1 MASYSASGA
10 TPGNGSAGSNGHDT
24 SRGSVPDYSLSGVL
38 HFLQSEWRRYEHE
51 RNSWNIERA
60 ELRARIALLE
70 GERRSVDNLKTDLLR
85 RIKMLEFAL
94 RQERIRSSQNNS
106 GSNSATVRNSND
118 RFSVG
123 GGNASLNDDGH
134 DMNKQ
139 LQFQSNGVKLP
150 IGMKDSK
157 GRAKSRAYL
166 QQCLQ
171 EIAYLTSNITLN
183 PIMNQTNSSESEG
196 QASQV
201 SRPMFIVPDEPSPEI
216 QNDGNMVKGS
226 VPVQDTSTHDEL
238 EVKQA
243 SRPFPDKNAP
253 ESKSA
258 LATQEANPTSFSVS
272 ERNLTSQN
280 LANVPDVQLWNSR
293 GTIDAHFD
301 SINSLA
307 YDSSG
312 LGFFTASDD
321 STIKYWRLS
330 SPEAPNNSTEGANP
344 KLLTTL
350 RGHEAG
356 VRCLVY
362 SKKLN
367 KLFSGSLDATIRRW
381 TLPEETP
388 MKDDPILDSLQS
400 SVFTKN
406 THAVHDMS
414 LFALNGKE
422 DALLATVCADG
433 TVKLWFTEDASTP
446 TPFLSW
452 DYYGT
457 DPDAEVKM
465 ERPSMASLPLPTSV
479 TSCPADL
486 RICAVSFSNG
496 VLKLFDLTSGREL
509 KHFASPSSSL
519 PINAV
524 VGHPTLPLVATAHQD
539 QYIHM
544 HDINSSACTLSLHAH
559 ENGVVCL
566 DIDPSG
572 LTLVSGSSDGKVRFW
587 DLVKSNESEQMASDA
602 AKQTYT
608 AVCFQEVSAHQ
619 IKHGKGVL
627 TSLYHPTLPFIA
639 TAGADGTVHMF
650 G

>member
-10 TPGNGSAGSNGHDT
+10 TPGNGFAGSNGHDA

-94 RQERIRSSQNNS
+94 RQERIKSSQNNP
-106 GSNSATVRNSND
+106 GSNSATARNSND
-118 RFSVG
+118 RFLVG
-123 GGNASLNDDGH
+123 GGNASLYDDGH

-139 LQFQSNGVKLP
+139 LQLQSNSVKLP
-150 IGMKDSK
+150 IGMTDVK

-183 PIMNQTNSSESEG
+183 PMMNQTNSSELESH
-196 QASQV
+196 ASQE
-201 SRPMFIVPDEPSPEI
+201 SRPLFIVPDEPFSKM
-216 QNDGNMVKGS
+216 QNDRNMVKGS
-226 VPVQDTSTHDEL
+226 VQIQDTSTHDGPEIKQSSRSL
-238 EVKQA
+238 PVK
-243 SRPFPDKNAP
+243 NEP

-258 LATQEANPTSFSVS
+258 PTTRETNTTSLNIAEGNS
-272 ERNLTSQN
+272 TSQN
-280 LANVPDVQLWNSR
+280 LANVPDVQLWKSR

-312 LGFFTASDD
+312 FGFFTASDD
-321 STIKYWRLS
+321 CTIKYWRLP
-330 SPEAPNNSTEGANP
+330 SPELPNNSTESANP
-344 KLLTTL
+344 KFLTTL

-367 KLFSGSLDATIRRW
+367 KLFSGSLDASIRQW

-400 SVFTKN
+400 TVFAKN

-433 TVKLWFTEDASTP
+433 TVKLWLTEEASP
-446 TPFLSW
+446 APFLSW

-457 DPDAEVKM
+457 DPDAEVKH
-465 ERPSMASLPLPTSV
+465 ERSSMTSLPLPTSI
-479 TSCPADL
+479 TACPADL

-496 VLKLFDLTSGREL
+496 ALKLFDLNSGREL
-509 KHFASPSSSL
+509 KHFASPSSSSR
-519 PINAV
+519 INAV

-559 ENGVVCL
+559 ENDVVCL

-572 LTLVSGSSDGKVRFW
+572 LTLVSGSCDGKVRFW

-602 AKQTYT
+602 VGQTYT

-619 IKHGKGVL
+619 IKQGKGVL

>member
-94 RQERIRSSQNNS
+94 RQERIKSSQNNP
-106 GSNSATVRNSND
+106 GSNSATTRNSND
-118 RFSVG
+118 RFLVG
-123 GGNASLNDDGH
+123 GGNASLYDDGH

-139 LQFQSNGVKLP
+139 LQLQSNSVKLP
-150 IGMKDSK
+150 IGMTDAK

-183 PIMNQTNSSESEG
+183 PMMNQTNSSELESH
-196 QASQV
+196 ASQE
-201 SRPMFIVPDEPSPEI
+201 SRPMFIVPDEPFSKM
-216 QNDGNMVKGS
+216 QNDRNMVKGS
-226 VPVQDTSTHDEL
+226 VQIQDTSTHDGPEIKQSSRSL
-238 EVKQA
+238 PVK
-243 SRPFPDKNAP
+243 NEP

-258 LATQEANPTSFSVS
+258 PTTQETNTTSLNIAEGNS
-272 ERNLTSQN
+272 TSQN
-280 LANVPDVQLWNSR
+280 LANVPDVQLWKSR

-312 LGFFTASDD
+312 FGFFTASDD
-321 STIKYWRLS
+321 CTIKYWRLP
-330 SPEAPNNSTEGANP
+330 SPELPNNSTESANP
-344 KLLTTL
+344 KFLTTL

-367 KLFSGSLDATIRRW
+367 KLFSGSLDASIRQW

-400 SVFTKN
+400 TVFAKN

-433 TVKLWFTEDASTP
+433 TVKLWLTEEASP
-446 TPFLSW
+446 APFLSW

-457 DPDAEVKM
+457 DPGAEVEH
-465 ERPSMASLPLPTSV
+465 ERSSMTSLPLPTSV
-479 TSCPADL
+479 TACPADL

-509 KHFASPSSSL
+509 KHFASPSSSSR
-519 PINAV
+519 INAV

-559 ENGVVCL
+559 ENDVVCL

-572 LTLVSGSSDGKVRFW
+572 LTLVSGSCDGKVRFW

-602 AKQTYT
+602 VGQTYT

-619 IKHGKGVL
+619 IKQGKGVL

>member
-1 MASYSASGA
+1 MASYSANGA
-10 TPGNGSAGSNGHDT
+10 TPGNGVLGSNEHVA
-24 SRGSVPDYSLSGVL
+24 SRGGVADYTLSGVL

-70 GERRSVDNLKTDLLR
+70 GERRSVENLKTDLLR

-94 RQERIRSSQNNS
+94 RQERMKSTQNYS
-106 GSNSATVRNSND
+106 ATNSATTRNSND
-118 RFSVG
+118 RFQVG
-123 GGNASLNDDGH
+123 GANTALYDDGH
-134 DMNKQ
+134 DINKQ
-139 LQFQSNGVKLP
+139 LVSQSNSVKLP
-150 IGMKDSK
+150 IGMKDAK

-183 PIMNQTNSSESEG
+183 PIMNQTDSSELGGETSH
-196 QASQV
+196 A
-201 SRPMFIVPDEPSPEI
+201 SRPMFIIPDGPS
-216 QNDGNMVKGS
+216 
-226 VPVQDTSTHDEL
+226 L
-238 EVKQA
+238 E
-243 SRPFPDKNAP
+243 RDKNGDEKKDSTRTQNISILSGP
-253 ESKSA
+253 ETDKFSSSLTKKNATKSESVDP
-258 LATQEANPTSFSVS
+258 TQITDSSTSNVTERNPTS
-272 ERNLTSQN
+272 QK
-280 LANVPDVQLWNSR
+280 LASVPDVQLWNTK

-301 SINSLA
+301 SVNALA

-312 LGFFTASDD
+312 SGLFTASDD
-321 STIKYWRLS
+321 CTIKYWRLPPS
-330 SPEAPNNSTEGANP
+330 DSLKDGKKSANAEF
-344 KLLTTL
+344 LTTL

-356 VRCLVY
+356 VTCLVY
-362 SKKLN
+362 SKEHN
-367 KLFSGSLDATIRRW
+367 KLFSGSLDASVRQW
-381 TLPEETP
+381 SLPKETP
-388 MKDDPILDSLQS
+388 MKHDPILDTVNS
-400 SVFTKN
+400 SVFTKDLQ
-406 THAVHDMS
+406 AVRDMS
-414 LFALNGKE
+414 LFPLNGKE

-433 TVKLWFTEDASTP
+433 TVKLWFTDATRTSAL
-446 TPFLSW
+446 FLSW

-457 DPDAEVKM
+457 DPTAEAET
-465 ERPSMASLPLPTSV
+465 ERTSLASLPLPTSV
-479 TSCPADL
+479 TACPADL

-509 KHFASPSSSL
+509 KHFASPSSSSQ
-519 PINAV
+519 INAV

-539 QYIHM
+539 QHIHM
-544 HDINSSACTLSLHAH
+544 HDINSSVCTLSLQAH

-572 LTLVSGSSDGKVRFW
+572 LTLVSGSCDGKVRFW
-587 DLVKSNESEQMASDA
+587 DLVKSNECGQMAYDA
-602 AKQTYT
+602 DEQNYT

-627 TSLYHPTLPFIA
+627 TSLYHPTLPFVA

>member
-10 TPGNGSAGSNGHDT
+10 TPGNGFAGSNGHDA

-94 RQERIRSSQNNS
+94 RQERIRSSQNNP
-106 GSNSATVRNSND
+106 GSNSATARNSND
-118 RFSVG
+118 RFLVG
-123 GGNASLNDDGH
+123 GGNASLYDDGH

-139 LQFQSNGVKLP
+139 LQLQSNSVKLP
-150 IGMKDSK
+150 IGMTDAK

-183 PIMNQTNSSESEG
+183 PMMNQTNSSELESH
-196 QASQV
+196 ASQE
-201 SRPMFIVPDEPSPEI
+201 SRPLFIVPDEPFSKM
-216 QNDGNMVKGS
+216 QNDRNMVKGS
-226 VPVQDTSTHDEL
+226 VQIQDTSTHDGPEIKQSSRSL
-238 EVKQA
+238 PVK
-243 SRPFPDKNAP
+243 NEP

-258 LATQEANPTSFSVS
+258 PTTRETNTTSLNIAEGNS
-272 ERNLTSQN
+272 TSQN
-280 LANVPDVQLWNSR
+280 LANVPDVQLWKSR

-312 LGFFTASDD
+312 FGFFTASDD
-321 STIKYWRLS
+321 CTIKYWRLP
-330 SPEAPNNSTEGANP
+330 SPELPNNSTESANP
-344 KLLTTL
+344 KFLTTL

-367 KLFSGSLDATIRRW
+367 KLFSGSLDASIRQW

-388 MKDDPILDSLQS
+388 MKDDPIFDSLQS
-400 SVFTKN
+400 TVFAKN

-433 TVKLWFTEDASTP
+433 TVKLWLTEEASP
-446 TPFLSW
+446 APFLSW

-457 DPDAEVKM
+457 DPDAEVEH
-465 ERPSMASLPLPTSV
+465 ERSSMTSLPLPTSI
-479 TSCPADL
+479 TACPADL

-496 VLKLFDLTSGREL
+496 ALKLFDLNSGREL
-509 KHFASPSSSL
+509 KHFASPSSSSR
-519 PINAV
+519 INAV

-559 ENGVVCL
+559 ENDVVCL

-572 LTLVSGSSDGKVRFW
+572 LTLVSGSCDGKVRFW

-602 AKQTYT
+602 VGQTYT

>member
-10 TPGNGSAGSNGHDT
+10 TPGNGFAGSNGHDA

-94 RQERIRSSQNNS
+94 RQERIKSSQNNP
-106 GSNSATVRNSND
+106 GSNSATARNSND
-118 RFSVG
+118 RFLVG
-123 GGNASLNDDGH
+123 GGNASLYDDGH

-139 LQFQSNGVKLP
+139 LQLQSNSVKLP
-150 IGMKDSK
+150 IGMTDAK

-183 PIMNQTNSSESEG
+183 PMMNQTNSSELESH
-196 QASQV
+196 ASQE
-201 SRPMFIVPDEPSPEI
+201 SRPLFIVPDEPFSKM
-216 QNDGNMVKGS
+216 QNDRNMVKGS
-226 VPVQDTSTHDEL
+226 VQIQDTSTHDGPEIKQSSRSL
-238 EVKQA
+238 PVK
-243 SRPFPDKNAP
+243 NEP

-258 LATQEANPTSFSVS
+258 PTTRETNTTSLNIAEGNS
-272 ERNLTSQN
+272 TSQN
-280 LANVPDVQLWNSR
+280 LANVPDVQLWKSR

-312 LGFFTASDD
+312 FGFFTASDD
-321 STIKYWRLS
+321 CTIKYWRLP
-330 SPEAPNNSTEGANP
+330 SPELPNNSTESANP
-344 KLLTTL
+344 KFLTTL

-367 KLFSGSLDATIRRW
+367 KLFSGSLDASIRQW

-400 SVFTKN
+400 TVFAKN

-433 TVKLWFTEDASTP
+433 TVKLWLTEEASP
-446 TPFLSW
+446 APFLSW

-457 DPDAEVKM
+457 DPDAEVKH
-465 ERPSMASLPLPTSV
+465 ERSSMTSLPLPTSI
-479 TSCPADL
+479 TACPADL

-496 VLKLFDLTSGREL
+496 ALKLFDLNSGREL
-509 KHFASPSSSL
+509 KHFASPSSSSR
-519 PINAV
+519 INAV

-559 ENGVVCL
+559 ENDVVCL

-572 LTLVSGSSDGKVRFW
+572 LTLVSGSCDGKVRFW

>member
-10 TPGNGSAGSNGHDT
+10 TPGNGFAGSNGHDA

-94 RQERIRSSQNNS
+94 RQERIKSSQNNP
-106 GSNSATVRNSND
+106 GSNSATARNSND
-118 RFSVG
+118 RFLVG
-123 GGNASLNDDGH
+123 GGNASLYDDGH

-139 LQFQSNGVKLP
+139 LQLQSNSVKLP
-150 IGMKDSK
+150 IGMTDAK

-183 PIMNQTNSSESEG
+183 PMMNQTNSSELESH
-196 QASQV
+196 ASQE
-201 SRPMFIVPDEPSPEI
+201 SRPLFIVPDEPFSKM
-216 QNDGNMVKGS
+216 QNDRNMVKGS
-226 VPVQDTSTHDEL
+226 VQIQDTSTHDGPEIKQSSRSL
-238 EVKQA
+238 PVK
-243 SRPFPDKNAP
+243 NEP

-258 LATQEANPTSFSVS
+258 PTTRETNTTSLNIAEGNS
-272 ERNLTSQN
+272 TSQN
-280 LANVPDVQLWNSR
+280 LANVPDVQLWKSR

-312 LGFFTASDD
+312 FGFFTASDD
-321 STIKYWRLS
+321 CTIKYWRLP
-330 SPEAPNNSTEGANP
+330 SPELPNNSTESANP
-344 KLLTTL
+344 KFLTTL

-367 KLFSGSLDATIRRW
+367 KLFSGSLDASIRQW

-433 TVKLWFTEDASTP
+433 TVKLWLTEEASP
-446 TPFLSW
+446 APFLSW

-457 DPDAEVKM
+457 DPDAEVKH
-465 ERPSMASLPLPTSV
+465 ERSSMTSLPLPTSI
-479 TSCPADL
+479 TACPADL

-496 VLKLFDLTSGREL
+496 ALKLFDLNSGREL
-509 KHFASPSSSL
+509 KHFASPSSSSR
-519 PINAV
+519 INAV

-559 ENGVVCL
+559 ENDVVCL

-572 LTLVSGSSDGKVRFW
+572 LTLVSGSCDGKVRFW

-602 AKQTYT
+602 VGQTYT

-619 IKHGKGVL
+619 IKQGKGVL

>member
-10 TPGNGSAGSNGHDT
+10 TPGNGFAGSNGHDA

-94 RQERIRSSQNNS
+94 RQERIKSSQNNP
-106 GSNSATVRNSND
+106 GSNSATARNSND
-118 RFSVG
+118 RFLVG
-123 GGNASLNDDGH
+123 GGNASLYDDGH

-139 LQFQSNGVKLP
+139 LQLQSNSVKLP
-150 IGMKDSK
+150 IGMTDAK

-183 PIMNQTNSSESEG
+183 PMMNQTNSSELESH
-196 QASQV
+196 ASQE
-201 SRPMFIVPDEPSPEI
+201 SRPLFIVPDEPFTKM
-216 QNDGNMVKGS
+216 QNDRNMVKGS
-226 VPVQDTSTHDEL
+226 VQIQDTSTHDGPEIKQSSRSL
-238 EVKQA
+238 PVK
-243 SRPFPDKNAP
+243 NEP

-258 LATQEANPTSFSVS
+258 PTTRETNTTSLNIAEGNS
-272 ERNLTSQN
+272 TSQN
-280 LANVPDVQLWNSR
+280 LANVPDVQLWKSR

-312 LGFFTASDD
+312 FGFFTASDD
-321 STIKYWRLS
+321 CTIKYWRLP
-330 SPEAPNNSTEGANP
+330 SPELPNNSTESANP
-344 KLLTTL
+344 KFLTTL

-367 KLFSGSLDATIRRW
+367 KLFSGSLDASIRQW

-400 SVFTKN
+400 TVFAKN

-422 DALLATVCADG
+422 DALLGTVCADG
-433 TVKLWFTEDASTP
+433 TVKLWLTEEASP
-446 TPFLSW
+446 APFLSW

-457 DPDAEVKM
+457 DPDAEVKH
-465 ERPSMASLPLPTSV
+465 ERSSMTSLPLPTSI
-479 TSCPADL
+479 TACPADL

-496 VLKLFDLTSGREL
+496 ALKLFDLNSGREL
-509 KHFASPSSSL
+509 KHFAIPSSSSR
-519 PINAV
+519 INAV

-559 ENGVVCL
+559 ENDVVCL

-572 LTLVSGSSDGKVRFW
+572 LTLVSGSCDGKVRFW

-602 AKQTYT
+602 VGQTYT

-619 IKHGKGVL
+619 IKQGKGVL

>member
-10 TPGNGSAGSNGHDT
+10 TPGNGFAGSNGHDA

-94 RQERIRSSQNNS
+94 RQERIRSSQNNP
-106 GSNSATVRNSND
+106 GSNSATARNSND
-118 RFSVG
+118 RFLVG
-123 GGNASLNDDGH
+123 GGNASLYDDGH

-139 LQFQSNGVKLP
+139 LQLQSNSVKLP
-150 IGMKDSK
+150 IGMTDAK

-183 PIMNQTNSSESEG
+183 PMMNQTNSSELESH
-196 QASQV
+196 ASQE
-201 SRPMFIVPDEPSPEI
+201 SRPLFIVPDEPFSKM
-216 QNDGNMVKGS
+216 QNDRNMVKGS
-226 VPVQDTSTHDEL
+226 VQIQDTSTHDGPEIKQSSRSL
-238 EVKQA
+238 PVK
-243 SRPFPDKNAP
+243 NEP

-258 LATQEANPTSFSVS
+258 PTTRETNTTSLNIAEGNS
-272 ERNLTSQN
+272 TSQN
-280 LANVPDVQLWNSR
+280 LANVPDVQLWKSR

-312 LGFFTASDD
+312 FGFFTASDD
-321 STIKYWRLS
+321 CTIKYWRLP
-330 SPEAPNNSTEGANP
+330 SPELPNNSTESANP
-344 KLLTTL
+344 KFLTTL

-356 VRCLVY
+356 VGCLVY

-367 KLFSGSLDATIRRW
+367 KLFSGSLDASIRQW

-400 SVFTKN
+400 TVFAKN

-433 TVKLWFTEDASTP
+433 TVKLWLTEEASP
-446 TPFLSW
+446 APFLSW

-457 DPDAEVKM
+457 DPDAEVKH
-465 ERPSMASLPLPTSV
+465 ERSSMTSLPLPTSI
-479 TSCPADL
+479 TACPADL

-496 VLKLFDLTSGREL
+496 ALKLFDLNSGREL
-509 KHFASPSSSL
+509 KHFASPSSSSR
-519 PINAV
+519 INAV

-559 ENGVVCL
+559 ENDVVCL

-572 LTLVSGSSDGKVRFW
+572 LTLVSGSCDGKVRFW

>member
-10 TPGNGSAGSNGHDT
+10 TPGNGFAGSNGHDA

-94 RQERIRSSQNNS
+94 RQERIKSSQNNP
-106 GSNSATVRNSND
+106 GSNSATARNSND
-118 RFSVG
+118 RFLVG
-123 GGNASLNDDGH
+123 GGNASLYDDGH

-139 LQFQSNGVKLP
+139 LQLQSNSVKLP
-150 IGMKDSK
+150 IGMTDAK

-183 PIMNQTNSSESEG
+183 PMMNQTNSSELESH
-196 QASQV
+196 ASQE
-201 SRPMFIVPDEPSPEI
+201 SRPLFIVPDEPFSKM
-216 QNDGNMVKGS
+216 QNDRNMVKGS
-226 VPVQDTSTHDEL
+226 VQIQDTSTHDGPEIKQSSRSL
-238 EVKQA
+238 PVK
-243 SRPFPDKNAP
+243 NEP

-258 LATQEANPTSFSVS
+258 PTTRETNTTSLNIAEGNS
-272 ERNLTSQN
+272 TSQN
-280 LANVPDVQLWNSR
+280 LANVPDVQLWKSR

-312 LGFFTASDD
+312 FGFFTASDD

-367 KLFSGSLDATIRRW
+367 KLFSGSLDASIRQW

-400 SVFTKN
+400 TVFAKN

-433 TVKLWFTEDASTP
+433 TVKLWLTEEASP
-446 TPFLSW
+446 APFLSW

-496 VLKLFDLTSGREL
+496 ALKLFDLNSGREL
-509 KHFASPSSSL
+509 KHFASPSSSSR
-519 PINAV
+519 INAV

-559 ENGVVCL
+559 ENDVVCL

-572 LTLVSGSSDGKVRFW
+572 LTLVSGSCDGKVRFW

>member
-10 TPGNGSAGSNGHDT
+10 TPGNGFAGSNGHDA

-94 RQERIRSSQNNS
+94 RQERIKSSQNNP
-106 GSNSATVRNSND
+106 GSNSATARNSND
-118 RFSVG
+118 RFLVG
-123 GGNASLNDDGH
+123 GGNASLYDDGH

-139 LQFQSNGVKLP
+139 LQLQSNSVKLP
-150 IGMKDSK
+150 IGMTDAK

-183 PIMNQTNSSESEG
+183 PMMNQTNSSELESH
-196 QASQV
+196 ASQE
-201 SRPMFIVPDEPSPEI
+201 SRPLFIVPDEPFSKM
-216 QNDGNMVKGS
+216 QNDRNMVKGS
-226 VPVQDTSTHDEL
+226 VQIQDTSTHDGPEIKQSSRSL
-238 EVKQA
+238 PVK
-243 SRPFPDKNAP
+243 NEP

-258 LATQEANPTSFSVS
+258 PTTRETNTTSLNIAEGNS
-272 ERNLTSQN
+272 TSQN
-280 LANVPDVQLWNSR
+280 LANVPDVQLWKSR

-312 LGFFTASDD
+312 FGFFTASDD
-321 STIKYWRLS
+321 CTIKYWRLP
-330 SPEAPNNSTEGANP
+330 SPELPNNSTESANP
-344 KLLTTL
+344 KFLTTL

-367 KLFSGSLDATIRRW
+367 KLFSGSLDASIRQW

-400 SVFTKN
+400 TVFAKN

-433 TVKLWFTEDASTP
+433 TVKLWLTEEASP
-446 TPFLSW
+446 APFLSW

-544 HDINSSACTLSLHAH
+544 HDINSSACMLSLHAH

>member
-10 TPGNGSAGSNGHDT
+10 TPGNGFAGSNGHDA

-94 RQERIRSSQNNS
+94 RQERIKSSQNNP
-106 GSNSATVRNSND
+106 GSNSATARNSND
-118 RFSVG
+118 RFLVG
-123 GGNASLNDDGH
+123 GGNASLYDDGH

-139 LQFQSNGVKLP
+139 LQLQSNSVKLP
-150 IGMKDSK
+150 IGMTDAK

-183 PIMNQTNSSESEG
+183 PMMNQTNSSELESH
-196 QASQV
+196 ASQE
-201 SRPMFIVPDEPSPEI
+201 SRPLFIVPDEPFSKM
-216 QNDGNMVKGS
+216 QNDRNMVKGS
-226 VPVQDTSTHDEL
+226 VQIQDTSTHDGP
-238 EVKQA
+238 EVKQS
-243 SRPFPDKNAP
+243 SRSLPVKNEP

-258 LATQEANPTSFSVS
+258 PTTQETNTTSLNIAEGNS
-272 ERNLTSQN
+272 TSQN
-280 LANVPDVQLWNSR
+280 LANVPDVQLWKSR

-312 LGFFTASDD
+312 FGFFTASDD
-321 STIKYWRLS
+321 CTIKYWHLP
-330 SPEAPNNSTEGANP
+330 SPELPNNSSESANP

-367 KLFSGSLDATIRRW
+367 KLFSGSLDASIRQW

-400 SVFTKN
+400 TVFAKN

-433 TVKLWFTEDASTP
+433 TVKLWLTEEASP
-446 TPFLSW
+446 APFLSW

-457 DPDAEVKM
+457 DPDAEVKH
-465 ERPSMASLPLPTSV
+465 ERSSMTSLPLPTSV
-479 TSCPADL
+479 TACPADL

-496 VLKLFDLTSGREL
+496 ALKLFDLNSGREL
-509 KHFASPSSSL
+509 KHFASPSSSSR
-519 PINAV
+519 INAV

-559 ENGVVCL
+559 ENDVVCL

-572 LTLVSGSSDGKVRFW
+572 LTLVSGSCDGKVRFW

>member
-94 RQERIRSSQNNS
+94 RQERIRSSQNNP
-106 GSNSATVRNSND
+106 GSNSATARNSND
-118 RFSVG
+118 RFLVG
-123 GGNASLNDDGH
+123 GGNASLYDDGH

-139 LQFQSNGVKLP
+139 LQLQSNSVKLP
-150 IGMKDSK
+150 IGMTDAK

-183 PIMNQTNSSESEG
+183 PMMNQTNSSELESH
-196 QASQV
+196 ASQE
-201 SRPMFIVPDEPSPEI
+201 SRPLFIVPDEPFSKM
-216 QNDGNMVKGS
+216 QNDRNMVKGS
-226 VPVQDTSTHDEL
+226 VQIQDTSTHDGPEIKQSSRSL
-238 EVKQA
+238 PVK
-243 SRPFPDKNAP
+243 NEP

-258 LATQEANPTSFSVS
+258 PTTRETNTTSLNIAEGNS
-272 ERNLTSQN
+272 TSQN
-280 LANVPDVQLWNSR
+280 LANVPDVQLWKSR

-312 LGFFTASDD
+312 FGFFTASDD
-321 STIKYWRLS
+321 CTIKYWRLP
-330 SPEAPNNSTEGANP
+330 SPELPNNSTESANP
-344 KLLTTL
+344 KFLTTL

-367 KLFSGSLDATIRRW
+367 KLFSGSLDASIRQW

-388 MKDDPILDSLQS
+388 MKDDPIFDSLQS
-400 SVFTKN
+400 TVFAKN

-433 TVKLWFTEDASTP
+433 TVKLWLTEEASP
-446 TPFLSW
+446 APFLSW

-496 VLKLFDLTSGREL
+496 ALKLFDLNSGREL
-509 KHFASPSSSL
+509 KHFASPSSSSR
-519 PINAV
+519 INAV

-559 ENGVVCL
+559 ENDVVCL

-572 LTLVSGSSDGKVRFW
+572 LTLVSGSCDGKVRFW

-602 AKQTYT
+602 VGQTYT

-619 IKHGKGVL
+619 IKQGKGVL

>member
-10 TPGNGSAGSNGHDT
+10 TPGNGFAGSNGHDA

-94 RQERIRSSQNNS
+94 RQERIKSSQNNP
-106 GSNSATVRNSND
+106 GSNSATARNSND
-118 RFSVG
+118 RFLVG
-123 GGNASLNDDGH
+123 GGNASLYDDGH

-139 LQFQSNGVKLP
+139 LQLQSNSVKLP
-150 IGMKDSK
+150 IGMTDAK

-183 PIMNQTNSSESEG
+183 PMMNQTNSSELESH
-196 QASQV
+196 ASQE
-201 SRPMFIVPDEPSPEI
+201 SRPLFIVPDEPFSKM
-216 QNDGNMVKGS
+216 QNDRNMVKGS
-226 VPVQDTSTHDEL
+226 VQIQDTSTHDGPEIKQSSRSL
-238 EVKQA
+238 PVK
-243 SRPFPDKNAP
+243 NEP

-258 LATQEANPTSFSVS
+258 PTTRETNTTSLNIAEGNS
-272 ERNLTSQN
+272 TSQN
-280 LANVPDVQLWNSR
+280 LANVPDVQLWKSR

-312 LGFFTASDD
+312 FGFFTASDD
-321 STIKYWRLS
+321 CTIKYWCLP
-330 SPEAPNNSTEGANP
+330 SPELPNNSTESANP
-344 KLLTTL
+344 KFLTTL

-356 VRCLVY
+356 VRCLMY

-367 KLFSGSLDATIRRW
+367 KLFSGSLDASIRQW

-400 SVFTKN
+400 TVFAKS

-433 TVKLWFTEDASTP
+433 TVKLWLTEEASP
-446 TPFLSW
+446 APFLSW

-457 DPDAEVKM
+457 DPDAEVKH
-465 ERPSMASLPLPTSV
+465 ERSSMTSLPLPTSI
-479 TSCPADL
+479 TACPADL

-496 VLKLFDLTSGREL
+496 ALKLFDLNSGREL
-509 KHFASPSSSL
+509 KHFASPSSSSR
-519 PINAV
+519 INAV

-559 ENGVVCL
+559 ENDVVCL

-572 LTLVSGSSDGKVRFW
+572 LTLVSGSCDGKVRFW

-602 AKQTYT
+602 VGQTYT

-619 IKHGKGVL
+619 IKQGKGVL

>member
-10 TPGNGSAGSNGHDT
+10 TPGNGFAGSNGHDA
-24 SRGSVPDYSLSGVL
+24 SRGSAPDYSLSGVL

-94 RQERIRSSQNNS
+94 RQERIKSSQNNP
-106 GSNSATVRNSND
+106 GSNSATARNSND
-118 RFSVG
+118 RFLVG
-123 GGNASLNDDGH
+123 GGNASLYDDGH

-139 LQFQSNGVKLP
+139 LQLQSNSVKLP
-150 IGMKDSK
+150 IGMTDAK

-183 PIMNQTNSSESEG
+183 PMMNQTNSSELESH
-196 QASQV
+196 ASQE
-201 SRPMFIVPDEPSPEI
+201 SRPLFIVPDEPFSKM
-216 QNDGNMVKGS
+216 QNDRNMVKGS
-226 VPVQDTSTHDEL
+226 VQIQDTSTHDGP
-238 EVKQA
+238 EVKQS
-243 SRPFPDKNAP
+243 SRSLPVKNEP

-258 LATQEANPTSFSVS
+258 PTTQETNTTSLNIAEGNS
-272 ERNLTSQN
+272 TSQN
-280 LANVPDVQLWNSR
+280 LANVPDVQLWKSR

-312 LGFFTASDD
+312 FGFFTASDD
-321 STIKYWRLS
+321 CTIKYWHLP
-330 SPEAPNNSTEGANP
+330 SPELPNNSTESANP

-367 KLFSGSLDATIRRW
+367 KLFSGSLDASIRQW

-400 SVFTKN
+400 TVFAKN

-422 DALLATVCADG
+422 DALLATH
-433 TVKLWFTEDASTP
+433 L
-446 TPFLSW
+446 
-452 DYYGT
+452 
-457 DPDAEVKM
+457 
-465 ERPSMASLPLPTSV
+465 
-479 TSCPADL
+479 
-486 RICAVSFSNG
+486 
-496 VLKLFDLTSGREL
+496 
-509 KHFASPSSSL
+509 
-519 PINAV
+519 
-524 VGHPTLPLVATAHQD
+524 
-539 QYIHM
+539 
-544 HDINSSACTLSLHAH
+544 
-559 ENGVVCL
+559 
-566 DIDPSG
+566 
-572 LTLVSGSSDGKVRFW
+572 
-587 DLVKSNESEQMASDA
+587 
-602 AKQTYT
+602 
-608 AVCFQEVSAHQ
+608 
-619 IKHGKGVL
+619 
-627 TSLYHPTLPFIA
+627 
-639 TAGADGTVHMF
+639 
-650 G
+650 